1 MTYGRK
7 GAGEDS
13 GTNQVPVDD
22 IQGDST
28 GSNFYGSEIWVVID
42 SIMTIL
48 EVFYHR
54 VTIWIPVITACR
66 GDSGEW

>member
-1 MTYGRK
+1 MIYK
-7 GAGEDS
+7 VIVQA
-13 GTNQVPVDD
+13 V
-22 IQGDST
+22 I
-28 GSNFYGSEIWVVID
+28 FYGSEIWVVID